1 VNCEEMMPTFEE
13 IYAVHAD
20 DYDRLVA
27 REDYQNNILAALRE
41 ICPLEGAEVVEF
53 GAGTGRLTRLLAP
66 LAKRIRA
73 FDASAHMLGVAE
85 ETLRQMGGSNW
96 SLGVAENK
104 NIPVESGAADLSIEG
119 WSFGH
124 ATGWYPDTWH
134 EEIGAALG
142 EMRRVLRPGG
152 TAVLLE
158 TMTTGS
164 ETPRPPS
171 DGLAAFYSWLEKEQ
185 GFASKTI
192 RTDYKFESLEEADR
206 LTRFFFGDELADR
219 VLCENKVIL
228 PECTGI
234 WWRRV

>member
-1 VNCEEMMPTFEE
+1 MPTFEE
-13 IYAVHAD
+13 IYAAHAD
-20 DYDRLVA
+20 EYDQLVA

-73 FDASAHMLGVAE
+73 FDASAHMLAVAE
-85 ETLRQMGGSNW
+85 ETLGQMGVSNW
-96 SLGVAENK
+96 SLGVADNH
-104 NIPVESGAADLSIEG
+104 NIPVESASADLSIEG

-124 ATGWYPDTWH
+124 ATGWYPDRWR

-142 EMRRVLRPGG
+142 EMTRVLRPGG

-164 ETPRPPS
+164 ETPRPPTEE
-171 DGLAAFYSWLEKEQ
+171 LATFYAWLENEH
-185 GFASKTI
+185 GFSSKSI
-192 RTDYKFESLEEADR
+192 RTDYKFESMEEADR
-206 LTRFFFGDELADR
+206 LTRFFFGDGLADHVR
-219 VLCENKVIL
+219 RENSLIL

-234 WWRRV
+234 WWRTV